1 MKFTG
6 VMPALITPLTDEGKL
21 NRDVLERLIEDLIAQ
36 GADGFYIGGAT
47 GGGIILDVDVHKE
60 LTTESIKIVNGRVP
74 CIVHIARMNY
84 NEMVDLAVHA
94 EKAGADAISAIP
106 PLFYQYDH
114 QAIYNYYEGLSNA
127 INIPIMIYN
136 NPNTGVH
143 FSAEQVAELYNI
155 KNVTA
160 IKWTNYEFYQVMRI
174 LDLTND
180 EFNVISGPDE
190 MLLCGLAAGAD
201 GCIGTTY
208 NFLMPEV
215 RAVYDAFRAG
225 DMEGARKAQ
234 TVVSTIVDELIK
246 YNVVLATK
254 VILEAKGYDVNHP
267 LYPMH
272 DYTPE
277 QKAEM
282 LANLQKA
289 GLKL

>member
-6 VMPALITPLTDEGKL
+6 VMPALITPLTEEGKL
-21 NRDVLERLIEDLIAQ
+21 NREVLEKLIEDLIAQ

-47 GGGIILDVDVHKE
+47 GEGIILDADVHKE
-60 LTTESIKIVNGRVP
+60 LTTESIKIINGRVP
-74 CIVHIARMNY
+74 SIVHIARMNY
-84 NEMVDLAVHA
+84 NEMLDLARHA
-94 EKAGADAISAIP
+94 DAAGADAISAIP

-127 INIPIMIYN
+127 VNIPIMIYN

-174 LDLTND
+174 LDLTKG

-225 DMEGARKAQ
+225 DIEGARKAQ

>member
-6 VMPALITPLTDEGKL
+6 VMPALITPLTAEGKL

-47 GGGIILDVDVHKE
+47 GEGIILDVDVHKE

-114 QAIYNYYEGLSNA
+114 KAIYNYYEGLSNA

-225 DMEGARKAQ
+225 DMEAARKAQ

-277 QKAEM
+277 QKADM

>member
-1 MKFTG
+1 MTS
-6 VMPALITPLTDEGKL
+6 VSLLTFSNYLVDKAVFCGFIGRHKVISLGIEANLL
-21 NRDVLERLIEDLIAQ
+21 NRLAGVGGELVGEFEDGNVLL
-36 GADGFYIGGAT
+36 
-47 GGGIILDVDVHKE
+47 VHRE
-60 LTTESIKIVNGRVP
+60 
-74 CIVHIARMNY
+74 
-84 NEMVDLAVHA
+84 
-94 EKAGADAISAIP
+94 
-106 PLFYQYDH
+106 
-114 QAIYNYYEGLSNA
+114 
-127 INIPIMIYN
+127 
-136 NPNTGVH
+136 
-143 FSAEQVAELYNI
+143 
-155 KNVTA
+155 
-160 IKWTNYEFYQVMRI
+160 
-174 LDLTND
+174 
-180 EFNVISGPDE
+180 
-190 MLLCGLAAGAD
+190 LLCGLAAGAD

-225 DMEGARKAQ
+225 DIEGARKAQ

>member
-6 VMPALITPLTDEGKL
+6 VMPALITLLTDEGKL

-47 GGGIILDVDVHKE
+47 GEGIILDVDVHKE

-174 LDLTND
+174 LDLTKG

-225 DMEGARKAQ
+225 DIEGARKAQ

>member
-1 MKFTG
+1 
-6 VMPALITPLTDEGKL
+6 
-21 NRDVLERLIEDLIAQ
+21 
-36 GADGFYIGGAT
+36 
-47 GGGIILDVDVHKE
+47 
-60 LTTESIKIVNGRVP
+60 
-74 CIVHIARMNY
+74 MNY

>member
-6 VMPALITPLTDEGKL
+6 VMPALITPLTAEGKL

-47 GGGIILDVDVHKE
+47 GEGIILDVDVHKE

-84 NEMVDLAVHA
+84 NEMVDLAIHA

-225 DMEGARKAQ
+225 DMEAARKAQ

>member
-1 MKFTG
+1 
-6 VMPALITPLTDEGKL
+6 
-21 NRDVLERLIEDLIAQ
+21 
-36 GADGFYIGGAT
+36 
-47 GGGIILDVDVHKE
+47 
-60 LTTESIKIVNGRVP
+60 
-74 CIVHIARMNY
+74 
-84 NEMVDLAVHA
+84 MVDLAIHA
-94 EKAGADAISAIP
+94 DKAGADAISAIP

-114 QAIYNYYEGLSNA
+114 KAIYNYYEGLSNA

-225 DMEGARKAQ
+225 DIEGARKAQ

>member
-47 GGGIILDVDVHKE
+47 GEGIILDADVHKE
-60 LTTESIKIVNGRVP
+60 LTTESIKISNGRVP
-74 CIVHIARMNY
+74 SIVHIARMNY

-114 QAIYNYYEGLSNA
+114 EAIYRYYEGLSNA

-155 KNVTA
+155 KNETA

-225 DMEGARKAQ
+225 DIEGARKAQ